1 MVLVLPVVALLLT
14 APAPRDLAA
23 TAEQELAFGIDVA
36 RRGLWSEARFRF
48 ERAVALDPDNA
59 EALNDLGV
67 ALEQQGEFA
76 KAREAGVA
84 RMVLVNKCDLENVD
98 FESLVSSLQVAG
110 SSVGNAYLR
119 GRLEPAVDR
128 VREGGALYE
137 SLEATGVVPE
147 LAIDL
152 VKVGEA
158 TGSLDEMLSNVSDFF
173 DDEIE
178 TRIQRLLSLVE
189 PLMLVFMGLIVSML
203 LIAMYLPLF
212 SVLGKLQ

>member
-76 KAREAGVA
+76 KAREAFEKALKLKPGN
-84 RMVLVNKCDLENVD
+84 LYIQQNYDL
-98 FESLVSSLQVAG
+98 F
-110 SSVGNAYLR
+110 
-119 GRLEPAVDR
+119 
-128 VREGGALYE
+128 REA
-137 SLEATGVVPE
+137 
-147 LAIDL
+147 
-152 VKVGEA
+152 
-158 TGSLDEMLSNVSDFF
+158 
-173 DDEIE
+173 DDKRNRKSRK
-178 TRIQRLLSLVE
+178 TR
-189 PLMLVFMGLIVSML
+189 
-203 LIAMYLPLF
+203 
-212 SVLGKLQ
+212 